1 MKSKDLK
8 SIYSGKTFAE
18 AASIISNKYKKRDTD
33 LTQKLSYEMEIAE
46 LMKLNEAVKMQSEA
60 DAMVKD
66 KLKCGGKVKMACGG
80 KVKMEEGNFLT
91 DPTAGVPPG
100 NTSWIAQQQLPNPP
114 LTDAAPPRTGLPL
127 MPLFTLPT
135 LNKPPL
141 QNLAPVG
148 MASNLKS
155 VSPTIPTKSPKP
167 LESKLNVDKT
177 LSQSIAEMKENALYN
192 QTATKRPN
200 IFQRMFGEN
209 SNIYNPALAGLA
221 ANMGLNA
228 AILAGGYDKEAP
240 QTNKYESDVRRLME
254 GRGIDSTAVQNR
266 INASMRA
273 NMENT
278 QNVRSANVRNALLQN
293 IGATAMEQTSGAEL
307 QAQQVRNQLTGEY
320 AGMLNNLGL
329 QESQARMTAREL
341 TARNKGQFLTNLSK
355 LGQTAAEGG
364 KFFTTLK
371 ANDKLNELYTNVLNL
386 KFEDFGVGT
395 DLIKKIRN
403 GEELSADDIVQL
415 KNSKSSV
422 IKQFAEYYERSVG
435 ASTNKPAG
443 TTTTPTTTP
452 TGGNT
457 STTPTTTTTGSSTQT
472 GTSTTTTPAG
482 NTPST
487 TTSSSPSTPATT
499 PTGTPN
505 TQKTGTTNT
514 PVSQT
519 GTTNQPASGASTPT
533 PVTTTKM
540 SPSKI
545 KVTPDYIRF
554 RKGMDKL
561 KSMGINLDDFKLGL
575 R

>member
-46 LMKLNEAVKMQSEA
+46 LMKMNEAVKMQSEA
-60 DAMVKD
+60 DAMIKD
-66 KLKCGGKVKMACGG
+66 KLKCGGKI
-80 KVKMEEGNFLT
+80 KMEEGDFLT
-91 DPTAGVPPG
+91 DPNAGVPPG

-114 LTDAAPPRTGLPL
+114 LTDATSPRANLQLFSLPL
-127 MPLFTLPT
+127 
-135 LNKPPL
+135 LNKPPI
-141 QNLAPVG
+141 QNLAPV
-148 MASNLKS
+148 ANNSFPANRPVATDNNVLN
-155 VSPTIPTKSPKP
+155 TKNQVTLGKNIAPVIDSSGQFKGVDS
-167 LESKLNVDKT
+167 SKTDN
-177 LSQSIAEMKENALYN
+177 SG
-192 QTATKRPN
+192 TKKPN

-209 SNIYNPALAGLA
+209 SNIYNPGLAGLGV
-221 ANMGLNA
+221 NMGLNA
-228 AILAGGYDKEAP
+228 AILAGGYDKEKP
-240 QTNKYESDVRRLME
+240 QTNKYEADVRRLME

-329 QESQARMTAREL
+329 QESQARMASREL

-386 KFEDFGVGT
+386 KFEDFGIGT

-415 KNSKSSV
+415 KNSKNSM
-422 IKQFAEYYERSVG
+422 IKQFGEYYERTVG
-435 ASTNKPAG
+435 ASTKSNTTTPTSGSTPASTNSTTGG
-443 TTTTPTTTP
+443 TTTTSA
-452 TGGNT
+452 GGNN
-457 STTPTTTTTGSSTQT
+457 STTPTTGSTTQT
-472 GTSTTTTPAG
+472 G
-482 NTPST
+482 TPST
-487 TTSSSPSTPATT
+487 TTPTNSSTSTAPTT
-499 PTGTPN
+499 
-505 TQKTGTTNT
+505 TQTGTTNT
-514 PVSQT
+514 QKT

-533 PVTTTKM
+533 SATTKM
-540 SPSKI
+540 SPSII
-545 KVTPDYIRF
+545 KVTPDYIRLK
-554 RKGMDKL
+554 KGMDKL
-561 KSMGINLDDFKLGL
+561 KSMGVNLDGFKLGL

>member
-66 KLKCGGKVKMACGG
+66 KLKCGGKVKM
-80 KVKMEEGNFLT
+80 EEGNFLT

-100 NTSWIAQQQLPNPP
+100 NISWIAQQQLPNPP

-141 QNLAPVG
+141 QNLGPVTNNSGLATVNQLPANNQITLGKNIAPVIDSSG
-148 MASNLKS
+148 QFKGVDSSKTDS
-155 VSPTIPTKSPKP
+155 SGTKK
-167 LESKLNVDKT
+167 
-177 LSQSIAEMKENALYN
+177 
-192 QTATKRPN
+192 PN

-415 KNSKSSV
+415 KNSKNSM
-422 IKQFAEYYERSVG
+422 IKQFGEYYERSVG

-443 TTTTPTTTP
+443 TTTTPT
-452 TGGNT
+452 GGNT
-457 STTPTTTTTGSSTQT
+457 STTPTTGSSTQT
-472 GTSTTTTPAG
+472 GTSTTTVPAG
-482 NTPST
+482 NTPSTTPST
-487 TTSSSPSTPATT
+487 TTSSSPSAPATT
-499 PTGTPN
+499 PTGTSN